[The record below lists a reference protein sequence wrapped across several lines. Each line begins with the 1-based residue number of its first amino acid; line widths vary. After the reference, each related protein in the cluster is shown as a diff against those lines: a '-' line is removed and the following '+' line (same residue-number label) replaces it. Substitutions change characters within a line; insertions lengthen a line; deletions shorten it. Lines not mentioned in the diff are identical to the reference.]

1 MVLVSYPA
9 SSTRNQAAACSF
21 LFCSE
26 ESGGQMVVIFSG
38 SKSVPLSVQLAV
50 RAARGFNLGT
60 SARDGFRDTHHLLDL
75 PG

>member
-1 MVLVSYPA
+1 
-9 SSTRNQAAACSF
+9 
-21 LFCSE
+21 
-26 ESGGQMVVIFSG
+26 MVVIFSG